1 MFRVTSSAEP
11 GSTLWSKIQDL
22 ALRQTF
28 APERVN
34 KVNLR
39 REFFNTTPDAVLEV
53 LKAREVELLQF
64 TLEPAT
70 EEFHISWPECVG
82 A

>member
-1 MFRVTSSAEP
+1 
-11 GSTLWSKIQDL
+11 
-22 ALRQTF
+22 
-28 APERVN
+28 VN